1 MRVIRSLRFRSA
13 LYSLDELCVGDER
26 TVLARIVNVPPVKD
40 RGLLRSCPRWTRPAQ
55 KCFLSESQ
63 DVFHGIGIPIQL
75 ASAFA

>member
-1 MRVIRSLRFRSA
+1 MLILHPQLPVNTL
-13 LYSLDELCVGDER
+13 L
-26 TVLARIVNVPPVKD
+26 VLPHRRNVNVPPVRD

-63 DVFHGIGIPIQL
+63 DVFRGIGIPIQL